1 MRRSGGWVWLVAAG
15 LLIAAGA
22 PAPATAAAKAEI
34 TAPRQLERLT
44 VEVDGHPVRVWARRG
59 ARPRGAVLFVH
70 GRTWSARPN
79 FDLDTPS
86 GSMSILKA
94 FADRGFAAY
103 ALDLRGYGGTPR
115 DASGWLGPNRAATDV
130 KVVLNWIA
138 RREGAKPALVG
149 YSRGAQVAF
158 LTAQT
163 YPQSL
168 ALVVLYGYSLDPER
182 NFPPQPAVPTILRTP
197 NTLAAAA
204 SDFIVPGA
212 TRPEVV
218 AAYAKA
224 AVAADPVRTDWGHE
238 DEFNVLDPKM
248 VTVPLMLLQGAA
260 DPLVKPAGAARVF
273 AGLGHDSRAW
283 VMLPGS
289 DHAAHLEERTHKAWI
304 GAIVDFIESNR
315 SMAVQ

>member
-44 VEVDGHPVRVWARRG
+44 VEVDGHPVRVWARR
-59 ARPRGAVLFVH
+59 AAQPRGAVLFVH

-79 FDLDTPS
+79 FDLETPS

-103 ALDLRGYGGTPR
+103 ALDLRGYGETPR

-168 ALVVLYGYSLDPER
+168 ELVVLYGYSGDPDIKS
-182 NFPPQPAVPTILRTP
+182 PPQSADPPQLRAPTTP
-197 NTLAAAA
+197 AAAV
-204 SDFIVPGA
+204 SDFIVPDA
-212 TRPEVV
+212 ARPDVV
-218 AAYAKA
+218 AAYART

-238 DEFNVLDPKM
+238 DEFNVLDPKK

-260 DPLVKPAGAARVF
+260 DPGVKPAGSARVF
-273 AGLGHDSRAW
+273 NSLGHGSRAW
-283 VMLPGS
+283 VVLPGS
-289 DHAAHLEERTHKAWI
+289 DHVAHLEERTHKAWI
-304 GAIVDFIESNR
+304 GAIVDFIASNR